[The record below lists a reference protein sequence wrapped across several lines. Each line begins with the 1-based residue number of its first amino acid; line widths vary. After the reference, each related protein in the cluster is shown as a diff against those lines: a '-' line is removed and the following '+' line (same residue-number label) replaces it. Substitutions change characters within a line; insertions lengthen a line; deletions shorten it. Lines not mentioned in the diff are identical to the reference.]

1 MIWATVSSWS
11 CFCWLYR
18 ASPSLAA
25 KRIINLILVLII
37 WLYGGVNGDLLRES
51 LCHTRVYCTQSPCP
65 CSSPLLTHTSTG
77 DTQTQLCVSLCGVS
91 VSWCAQG
98 LFEPAECLCWVWGLI
113 LKAISLFLPSCWGVS
128 FALGNGVS
136 PQSRSSAANLWLQHR
151 ATAIPATY
159 HQRHHVGCWQ
169 RSVQSKLCFFQS
181 WTRWMDVSLV
191 WMWELDNKEDW
202 EPKNWSFWT
211 VVLEKAP
218 EYLGEQGGQPVS
230 PKRNQP

>member
-1 MIWATVSSWS
+1 MIWATVSSKS

-18 ASPSLAA
+18 PSPSLAA
-25 KRIINLILVLII
+25 KRIINLILVLTI
-37 WLYGGVNGDLLRES
+37 WLYGGVNCDLLQES
-51 LCHTRVYCTQSPCP
+51 LCHTQVYCTQSPCP

-77 DTQTQLCVSLCGVS
+77 DTQTQLCLNLCGVS

-98 LFEPAECLCWVWGLI
+98 LFEPAECLWWVWGLI
-113 LKAISLFLPSCWGVS
+113 LKAISLLLPSCWGVS
-128 FALGNGVS
+128 FALGHGVS

-169 RSVQSKLCFFQS
+169 RSVQSELWFFQS
-181 WTRWMDVSLV
+181 WNGWMAWVLYGCESWTIKKAESQRIDAF
-191 WMWELDNKEDW
+191 ELWCWKRLLSTLESKEV
-202 EPKNWSFWT
+202 K
-211 VVLEKAP
+211 
-218 EYLGEQGGQPVS
+218 PVS

>member
-1 MIWATVSSWS
+1 MINSTAWQ
-11 CFCWLYR
+11 
-18 ASPSLAA
+18 
-25 KRIINLILVLII
+25 
-37 WLYGGVNGDLLRES
+37 LYGGANDDLLQQG
-51 LCHTRVYCTQSPCP
+51 LCHMLHDPGLLQSE
-65 CSSPLLTHTSTG
+65 PLPPQRPWLTHASTG
-77 DTQTQLCVSLCGVS
+77 DTWTLKSRFGTVS
-91 VSWCAQG
+91 VGSLGPGAHKIW
-98 LFEPAECLCWVWGLI
+98 FEPSEHLWQILGLI
-113 LKAISLFLPSCWGVS
+113 LNMVSPLLPSCWGVS

-181 WTRWMDVSLV
+181 WNRWMDVSLV